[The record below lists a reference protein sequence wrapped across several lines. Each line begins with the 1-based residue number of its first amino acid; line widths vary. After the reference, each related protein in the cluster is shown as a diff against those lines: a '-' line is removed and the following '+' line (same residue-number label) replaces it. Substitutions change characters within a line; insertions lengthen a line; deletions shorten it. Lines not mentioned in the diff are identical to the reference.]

1 MERYVYRSHNAYL
14 EAQLTKTEKCWFD
27 GRRLSQHLHNISKL
41 LRCLVRLSWALPKD
55 ARVLCMGV
63 RRGLELVAWEWK
75 GYRNVS
81 GVELSPKREYD
92 KIITADFSHL
102 QDFVPD
108 RSCDVIY
115 ACHSFEHCYDP
126 ETTAR
131 EWKRILKA
139 NGIVWLSLPT
149 ALGKGY
155 TPSESDPVMISRVA
169 ELEALFDPLRVVWLI
184 TESKPKRG
192 FEMNA
197 ILLNPHERGSDASRR
212 VLREMRHGVRAGIL
226 LSRTV
231 RELSRVIRRL
241 NGTDRDYSLEICM
254 KIGFLRDLFS
264 RHGNSHQSP
273 GAVPP

>member
-115 ACHSFEHCYDP
+115 AAGSHPKTGLRRGPASSHRKGDAKRSDDNQMQQSFRL
-126 ETTAR
+126 TA
-131 EWKRILKA
+131 
-139 NGIVWLSLPT
+139 G
-149 ALGKGY
+149 
-155 TPSESDPVMISRVA
+155 
-169 ELEALFDPLRVVWLI
+169 
-184 TESKPKRG
+184 SKQ
-192 FEMNA
+192 
-197 ILLNPHERGSDASRR
+197 S
-212 VLREMRHGVRAGIL
+212 AG
-226 LSRTV
+226 
-231 RELSRVIRRL
+231 RELSSSWTRAVITKAGWRGSAIGSCMPVCLPRKPPSAQTCLNTQAGSPRL
-241 NGTDRDYSLEICM
+241 W
-254 KIGFLRDLFS
+254 IGSRPSPFLPTNPFD
-264 RHGNSHQSP
+264 G
-273 GAVPP
+273 